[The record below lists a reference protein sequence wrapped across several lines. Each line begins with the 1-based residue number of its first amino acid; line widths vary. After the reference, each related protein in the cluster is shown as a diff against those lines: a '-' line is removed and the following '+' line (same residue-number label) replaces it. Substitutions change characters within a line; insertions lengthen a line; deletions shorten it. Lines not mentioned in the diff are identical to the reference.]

1 MKKIGQ
7 VCGITL
13 ENAEKYIEYH
23 NNVPK
28 EIRELIRECN
38 IRNYRIFYRNGL
50 LFSYYDYIGE
60 NYEEDMRK
68 MAENADNQKWW
79 DLVKPIMSP
88 LADRKKDEFWADM
101 DLIFEQE

>member
-79 DLVKPIMSP
+79 DLVRPIMSP

>member
-68 MAENADNQKWW
+68 MAENTDNQKWW

-88 LADRKKDEFWADM
+88 LADRKKGEFWADM

>member
-1 MKKIGQ
+1 MQI
-7 VCGITL
+7 
-13 ENAEKYIEYH
+13 
-23 NNVPK
+23 
-28 EIRELIRECN
+28 
-38 IRNYRIFYRNGL
+38 
-50 LFSYYDYIGE
+50 
-60 NYEEDMRK
+60 

>member
-38 IRNYRIFYRNGL
+38 IRNYRMGI
-50 LFSYYDYIGE
+50 
-60 NYEEDMRK
+60 
-68 MAENADNQKWW
+68 
-79 DLVKPIMSP
+79 
-88 LADRKKDEFWADM
+88 
-101 DLIFEQE
+101 

>member
-88 LADRKKDEFWADM
+88 LADRKKGEFWADM